1 MKRPVQA
8 DNLIKIGA
16 LREEDH
22 TPDEIQSHVALAE
35 GHLKAAKIEDLPIT
49 VRYLNAYDGVHQ
61 VATAAL
67 RALNLRTSN
76 RAGARDK
83 TIQALAWS
91 LNARTE
97 LMPVLAQSNAIRGKV
112 TYDPTDGAA
121 VSKTELSALVGA
133 LEEILKPA
141 RQLLSSKPGP
151 AGSRKKKSGPKPP

>member
-1 MKRPVQA
+1 MKRHVQA

-22 TPDEIQSHVALAE
+22 APEEIQSHVALAE
-35 GHLKAAKIEDLPIT
+35 GYLKVANTEDLPIT
-49 VRYLNAYDGVHQ
+49 IRYLAAYDGVHQ

-67 RALNLRTSN
+67 RTLNLRTSD

-97 LMPVLAQSNAIRGKV
+97 LMPVLTQSNNIRGHII
-112 TYDPTDGAA
+112 YDPTAGGS
-121 VSKTELSALVGA
+121 VSASELAALVGA

-141 RQLLSSKPGP
+141 RQLLDTEPDP
-151 AGSRKKKSGPKPP
+151 AGSKKKKSG

>member
-8 DNLIKIGA
+8 DNLIRIGA

-22 TPDEIQSHVALAE
+22 APEEIQSHVALAE
-35 GHLKAAKIEDLPIT
+35 GYLTVAKTGDLPVTI
-49 VRYLNAYDGVHQ
+49 RYLNAYDGIHQ

-67 RALNLRTSN
+67 RALNLRTSD

-97 LMPVLAQSNAIRGKV
+97 LMPVLAQSNKTRGHII
-112 TYDPTDGAA
+112 YDPTDGGS
-121 VSKTELSALVGA
+121 VSANELSALVEA
-133 LEEILKPA
+133 LEEILEPA
-141 RQLLSSKPGP
+141 RKLLACESDP
-151 AGSRKKKSGPKPP
+151 AGRKKKKKGSTK

>member
-22 TPDEIQSHVALAE
+22 APEEIHSHVALAE
-35 GHLKAAKIEDLPIT
+35 GYLRVAKITDLPVT

-67 RALNLRTSN
+67 RALNLRTSD

-91 LNARTE
+91 LNARSE
-97 LMPVLAQSNAIRGKV
+97 LLPVLTQSNITRGHIV
-112 TYDPTDGAA
+112 YDPTDGTA
-121 VSKTELSALVGA
+121 VSAGELSALVGA
-133 LEEILKPA
+133 LEEILKSA
-141 RQLLSSKPGP
+141 RSLLASESDQ
-151 AGSRKKKSGPKPP
+151 AGSRKKNKGSPLK